1 VKAAADTCASLK
13 TIQNLHPKR
22 LQRTI
27 CVLEDLCAQPDLSE
41 LKFVHV
47 VVSFVG
53 QHMHSLESK
62 HVRARI
68 QSRAARAAQAP
79 VEMCALTV
87 KHTGAEDDSRW
98 HPQPCVGCQHG
109 EEYVQ
114 VDL

>member
-1 VKAAADTCASLK
+1 VKAAADTGVSLK
-13 TIQNLHPKR
+13 RIQNLYTKR

-27 CVLEDLCAQPDLSE
+27 CVLEDLCALPDLSE

-47 VVSFVG
+47 VVSLASACILLKASTHGHEYKAV
-53 QHMHSLESK
+53 QHGLHK
-62 HVRARI
+62 H
-68 QSRAARAAQAP
+68 P
-79 VEMCALTV
+79 LEMCALTV
-87 KHTGAEDDSRW
+87 EHTGAEDDSRW